1 MPSDHLLGVYQQN
14 HPLYDRFLPHLAKY
28 LPDNSLVVDVGANVG
43 DTLAAM
49 YRSNDCLGFVCIE
62 PDETFFSILKRNADR
77 IASHY
82 SGASITL
89 IQSLVGASVG
99 ATVLSG
105 LGGTKKAIPAPE
117 GDNGIKPEALDS
129 LIAISKTQSIAL
141 IKSDVDGF
149 DYDVIDSAFELI
161 STHRPLLFFE
171 CQLDH
176 DFQKAAYE
184 RLIAELPSKGYTTFV
199 VFDNFGE
206 VLIET
211 SRSEDVVQLLG
222 YVWRQNIKRSS
233 RTIYY
238 FDILVGQEKHAN
250 LVSTCI
256 ADYLCINLP

>member
-1 MPSDHLLGVYQQN
+1 MI
-14 HPLYDRFLPHLAKY
+14 
-28 LPDNSLVVDVGANVG
+28 DVGANVG

-49 YRSNDCLGFVCIE
+49 VRSNNCLGFVCIE
-62 PDETFFSILKRNADR
+62 PDETFFSILEHNADR
-77 IASHY
+77 IASHCN
-82 SGASITL
+82 GTSITL

-105 LGGTKKAIPAPE
+105 LGGTKKAMPALE
-117 GDNGIKPEALDS
+117 GDSGIQPETLDS
-129 LIAISKTQSIAL
+129 LIAISKTQPIAL
-141 IKSDVDGF
+141 LKSDVDGF

-176 DFQKAAYE
+176 GFQKAAYE
-184 RLIAELPSKGYTTFV
+184 RLITELPSRGYTTFV

-211 SRSEDVVQLLG
+211 SRPEDVIQLLN
-222 YVWRQNIKRSS
+222 YVWRQNSKRTS

-238 FDILVGQEKHAN
+238 FDILVGQEMHAE
-250 LVSTCI
+250 LISTCI